1 MYRGTTP
8 TLKFKVSVNTSEI
21 TLLNVAIAQNSKV
34 VVEKALTD
42 CTLADGYITCPLTE
56 EDTLALRTEYPVE
69 IQLRVG
75 IGDARL
81 ASQVFILSVS
91 KILRDGALDD

>member
-1 MYRGTTP
+1 MYVYPPSALTVTD
-8 TLKFKVSVNTSEI
+8 I
-21 TLLNVAIAQNSKV
+21 TLLSAALAQNSTV
-34 VVEKALTD
+34 VVEKTLTD
-42 CTLADGYITCPLTE
+42 CTLAGDTVTCPLTE

-91 KILRDGALDD
+91 KILRDGALDG